1 MVYMCVFCFV
11 FLIFLWQKPVQF
23 MECIKLKVNFMLYS
37 LVNQILV
44 CSARTIKKHP
54 IKYGWLLQFKLN
66 CITLKITGAHNVD
79 FNAYFR
85 NSNHFSNF
93 KDMILLLFLFDE
105 TTMGFLTSYYRA
117 YIALSGVK
125 VIMIL

>member
-1 MVYMCVFCFV
+1 M
-11 FLIFLWQKPVQF
+11 
-23 MECIKLKVNFMLYS
+23 
-37 LVNQILV
+37 
-44 CSARTIKKHP
+44 
-54 IKYGWLLQFKLN
+54 KYGWVLQFKLN

-85 NSNHFSNF
+85 NSNHFNNF

-105 TTMGFLTSYYRA
+105 TTTEILTSCYGA
-117 YIALSGVK
+117 YVALSGVK